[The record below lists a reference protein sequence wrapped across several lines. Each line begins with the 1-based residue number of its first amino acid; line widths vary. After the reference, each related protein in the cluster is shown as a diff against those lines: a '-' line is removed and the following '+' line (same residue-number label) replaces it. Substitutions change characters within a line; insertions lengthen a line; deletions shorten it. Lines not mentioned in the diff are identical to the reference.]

1 MYCGLTVCT
10 FSASVLSITY
20 LSRNTTRDFGETAEW
35 DFDKGLLVFTTSSNT
50 VARLAYIVSV
60 KIRNGF
66 APQLSPELTV
76 SSGPTLVILA
86 NQHTITPAVGNK
98 APLKIAGF
106 LRARMW
112 QTNASAGGTNMLNVL
127 LATNVDVPAVVR
139 CLPSS
144 HQHLQ
149 CVNPRCLLTP
159 CFSLCAK

>member
-1 MYCGLTVCT
+1 MLARIIQFLVVLAASTIGLTIFHANATADVKT
-10 FSASVLSITY
+10 AS
-20 LSRNTTRDFGETAEW
+20 F
-35 DFDKGLLVFTTSSNT
+35 
-50 VARLAYIVSV
+50 
-60 KIRNGF
+60 
-66 APQLSPELTV
+66 
-76 SSGPTLVILA
+76 
-86 NQHTITPAVGNK
+86 TPAVGNK
-98 APLKIAGF
+98 ALLKIAGF

-149 CVNPRCLLTP
+149 CVNPRCLLTL